1 MGTSLTGKMVAA
13 CLERVAGVRGYPESI
28 RVDNGTEFYSKAM
41 DRWAYL
47 HRVSLEFIRPGKPVE
62 NSYVESF
69 NGRLRDECLNV
80 HLFFGM
86 EDARR
91 KLEAWREDYNT
102 VRPHG
107 SLGNMSPVEYL
118 LFCQK
123 GSATQEE
130 NQGRTRLLPA
140 RN

>member
-1 MGTSLTGKMVAA
+1 MV
-13 CLERVAGVRGYPESI
+13 EQVARRRGYLASI

-62 NSYVESF
+62 NSHVESF
-69 NGRLRDECLNV
+69 NGRLRGECLNV
-80 HLFFGM
+80 YLCFGLKN
-86 EDARR
+86 ARR
-91 KLEAWREDYNT
+91 KVEAWREDYNT

-107 SLGNMSPVEYL
+107 SFSKLPPFEYRL
-118 LFCQK
+118 SCQEDGLKREEIPEEPGLFV
-123 GSATQEE
+123 
-130 NQGRTRLLPA
+130 A